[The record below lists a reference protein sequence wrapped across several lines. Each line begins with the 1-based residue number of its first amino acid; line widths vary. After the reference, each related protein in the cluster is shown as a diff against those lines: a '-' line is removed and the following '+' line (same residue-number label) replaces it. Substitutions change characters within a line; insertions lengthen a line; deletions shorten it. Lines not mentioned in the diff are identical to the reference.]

1 MAFKKNK
8 TKKGQIQ
15 VTFNWFYVLIAGG
28 VILLFFFGIVMK
40 QQKVSEENLAYD
52 VVRIMESIF
61 TGAGVSEK
69 TKNFID
75 TSGLVDYT
83 LYFNC
88 DEGVSEFGIR
98 DKGSPAQNVVDPIFS
113 PREIKTT
120 QLILWSLPYKLPFKV
135 IDLMFVTSWNTKYFV
150 LGNNAFTE
158 EFMNAT
164 TGINVVQVPDLS
176 FVDSQKNY
184 QIRVIDLMG
193 AIQEGLP
200 VPDKVTLM
208 QDNKVTAISFIGTHS
223 AQYYQKEGNSWK
235 TVGEKI
241 SVISLGGERDAA
253 KYAAIFSQN
262 KEIYECNMKK
272 VFKRFSFLLEIYEQK
287 LKEIELYYAES
298 PEKTLTKDC
307 LGYIQS
313 GQYEQNLQD
322 SLTLLKGNAGACLLL
337 FERCADLIEASEKLK
352 EANKNL
358 GSKGDCLTLY

>member
-1 MAFKKNK
+1 
-8 TKKGQIQ
+8 
-15 VTFNWFYVLIAGG
+15 
-28 VILLFFFGIVMK
+28 MK

-88 DEGVSEFGIR
+88 DESVSEFGIR

-150 LGNNAFTE
+150 LGNNAFAE
-158 EFMNAT
+158 EFLNST
-164 TGINVVQVPDLS
+164 TGLNVIPIPDLNS
-176 FVDSQKNY
+176 VDPQKNF
-184 QIRVIDLMG
+184 QIRIIDLTG
-193 AIQEGLP
+193 SVQEGLP
-200 VPDKVTLM
+200 VPDKTTLM
-208 QDNKVTAISFIGTHS
+208 DDDKVTAISFIGTHS
-223 AQYYQKEGNSWK
+223 AQYFQKEGNSWRK
-235 TVGEKI
+235 AGDKI
-241 SVISLGGERDAA
+241 AIISLGGERDAA
-253 KYAAIFSQN
+253 KYAAIFSQDSN
-262 KEIYECNMKK
+262 IYQCNMMK
-272 VFKRFSFLLEIYEQK
+272 VFKRFNFLLEIYEQK
-287 LKEIELYYAES
+287 LKEIELYYVES

-307 LGYIQS
+307 LGYIQA
-313 GQYEQNLQD
+313 GQYEPNLQQA
-322 SLTLLKGNAGACLLL
+322 LTLLKGNAKACSIL
-337 FERCADLIEASEKLK
+337 FDHCADLIEASAKLK
-352 EANKNL
+352 EANTNL